1 MNNHTISTYLSRH
14 EDYLKQL
21 VTTQHFP
28 SQRLKDA
35 MYYALFPG
43 GKRFR
48 PLLVYLTGEL
58 LQTNLDCLDIIAA
71 SIELTHAYSLVHDDL
86 PAMDNDDF
94 RRGRPSCH
102 RAFDEGTAIL
112 AGDALQIFAIDI
124 LVDHLP
130 TTLAPEKIV
139 KVIQELTKA
148 SGPAGMI
155 SGQCLDLYE
164 LNRGSIDDKNSHEK
178 NLRQIHD
185 LKTGQLMM
193 ACVNMVIAASN
204 NPAPE
209 AIQALRTYAGHLGLA
224 FQMQD
229 DYLDY
234 YAHPDLLGK
243 GRASDIS
250 NEKMTFA
257 ACFSQVELIELIDKY
272 YKSAEKALN
281 YFGNKT
287 NKLQQLIDALKQR
300 G

>member
-1 MNNHTISTYLSRH
+1 MNNYTTSTYLNRH

-21 VTTQHFP
+21 VTTPCFP
-28 SQRLKDA
+28 SKRLKDA

-58 LQTNLDCLDIIAA
+58 LRTNLDCLDVIAA
-71 SIELTHAYSLVHDDL
+71 TIELTHAYSLVHDDL

-94 RRGRPSCH
+94 RRGQPSCH

-112 AGDALQIFAIDI
+112 AGDALQIFAIESLLDR
-124 LVDHLP
+124 LP
-130 TTLAPEKIV
+130 AFLAPEKTINV
-139 KVIQELTKA
+139 LKELIKA
-148 SGPAGMI
+148 SGPTGMI

-164 LNRGSIDDKNSHEK
+164 LTLAPMDDINTHEQ

-204 NPAPE
+204 NPADD
-209 AIQALRTYAGHLGLA
+209 ATLALRHYAAHLGLA
-224 FQMQD
+224 FQMHD

-234 YAHPDLLGK
+234 YAHPDVLGK

-257 ACFSQVELIELIDKY
+257 ACFSQFELKKLINTY
-272 YKSAEKALN
+272 YQSAEHALN
-281 YFGNKT
+281 YFGNKAS
-287 NKLQQLIDALKQR
+287 KLQQLIDGLRRR

>member
-1 MNNHTISTYLSRH
+1 MNNYTTSTYLNRH

-21 VTTQHFP
+21 VTTPCFP
-28 SQRLKDA
+28 SKRLKDA

-58 LQTNLDCLDIIAA
+58 LRTNLDCLDVIAA
-71 SIELTHAYSLVHDDL
+71 TIELTHAYSLVHDDL

-94 RRGRPSCH
+94 RRGQPSCH

-112 AGDALQIFAIDI
+112 AGDALQIFA
-124 LVDHLP
+124 VDALLERLP
-130 TTLAPEKIV
+130 FFLASEKTIH
-139 KVIQELTKA
+139 VIKELTKA

-164 LNRGSIDDKNSHEK
+164 LTLAPINDRHANEQ
-178 NLRQIHD
+178 NLQQIHD
-185 LKTGQLMM
+185 LKTGQLLM

-204 NPAPE
+204 NSEDE
-209 AIQALRTYAGHLGLA
+209 ATHALCHYAAHLGLA
-224 FQMQD
+224 FQMHD

-234 YAHPDLLGK
+234 YAHPNFLGK

-257 ACFSQVELIELIDKY
+257 ACFSQLELSKLIDQSY
-272 YKSAEKALN
+272 QSAKHALN
-281 YFGNKT
+281 YFGNKA
-287 NKLQQLIDALKQR
+287 NKLQQLIDDLKQR
-300 G
+300 S